1 MPDQKTNP
9 QPLRALKQLAR
20 GLSALF
26 WGLPIALVVCV
37 WTAQTQR
44 FRPFGFAPPTAAL
57 GLLLYGVVLLGKFQ
71 PHERVWRR
79 ALDQALLLAMINLGL
94 SPFLYWWS
102 KMPGHPFFT
111 GIVQLLTLTGLVFLI
126 HLNQVLLRLS
136 TMLPD
141 ETLRAE
147 TRQFAP
153 INRILLGAS
162 ALLTVAYILLTKTG
176 AAPPIYLRSVTLA
189 IEDKILWLLVPFILL
204 PLAMTM
210 ALIWKTKET
219 ILESV
224 FNSLV
229 PRNENEPAPR

>member
-1 MPDQKTNP
+1 MPEQNTNAHL
-9 QPLRALKQLAR
+9 LRSLRELAR

-44 FRPFGFAPPTAAL
+44 LRLFGVVPCVAAL
-57 GLLLYGVVLLGKFQ
+57 GLLLYGLVLLGKFQ
-71 PHERVWRR
+71 PQERVWRR

-94 SPFLYWWS
+94 APFLHWWS
-102 KMPGHPFFT
+102 KIPQHPFFT
-111 GIVQLLTLTGLVFLI
+111 AVVELFVLTAFIFLI

-141 ETLRAE
+141 ETLRSEA
-147 TRQFAP
+147 RQFTP
-153 INRILLGAS
+153 LNRTLFAAS
-162 ALLTVAYILLTKTG
+162 TLLTVAYVFLDRTG
-176 AAPPIYLRSVTLA
+176 VAPPVYLQSIIAAV
-189 IEDKILWLLVPFILL
+189 EEKILWLLVPFVLL

-224 FNSLV
+224 FSGPHLRGDKQPL
-229 PRNENEPAPR
+229 PR

>member
-1 MPDQKTNP
+1 MPDRTTNA
-9 QPLRALKQLAR
+9 QVLRSLRELAR
-20 GLSALF
+20 GLTVLF
-26 WGLPIALVVCV
+26 WGLPTALVVCV

-44 FRPFGFAPPTAAL
+44 FRPFGFVPAVVSL
-57 GLLLYGVVLLGKFQ
+57 GLLLYGVLLLGRFQ
-71 PHERVWRR
+71 PQERVWRR

-102 KMPGHPFFT
+102 RMPAQPFFT
-111 GIVQLLTLTGLVFLI
+111 GIVQLLALTGLVFLI

-147 TRQFAP
+147 ARQFTP
-153 INRILLGAS
+153 INRVLLGAS
-162 ALLTVAYILLTKTG
+162 TLLTVAYILLAKTG
-176 AAPPIYLRSVTLA
+176 VAPSVYVQSILLT
-189 IEDKILWLLVPFILL
+189 IEDKILWLLVPFLLL

-224 FNSLV
+224 FSSLCS
-229 PRNENEPAPR
+229 RDDKQQSAH

>member
-1 MPDQKTNP
+1 MPGQTTNL
-9 QPLRALKQLAR
+9 QLIHSLRQLAR

-26 WGLPIALVVCV
+26 WGLPVALVVCV

-44 FRPFGFAPPTAAL
+44 LRPFGFVPPVACL
-57 GLLLYGVVLLGKFQ
+57 GLLLYGVMLLGKFQ
-71 PHERVWRR
+71 PQERVWRR

-102 KMPGHPFFT
+102 KIPSQPFFT
-111 GIVQLLTLTGLVFLI
+111 GIVQLLSLTGLVFLI

-147 TRQFAP
+147 ARQFTP
-153 INRILLGAS
+153 INRVLLGAS
-162 ALLTVAYILLTKTG
+162 TLLTVAYVLVDKTG
-176 AAPPIYLRSVTLA
+176 AAPPIYLQSIVMV
-189 IEDKILWLLVPFILL
+189 IEDRILWLLVPFILL

-224 FNSLV
+224 FNSLRLQNDKQ
-229 PRNENEPAPR
+229 PSGC